1 MGDPARD
8 VRVDVETRSDT
19 LSPMPMNGM
28 MMGDRMQDMRDGMM
42 GDRMQDM
49 HDAMMGGRRD
59 TTQVALSIPL
69 ATGDWLN
76 VRTQF
81 RQPGVQVSARA
92 LVPLVLMGVA
102 VILVVWWV
110 ARRVVGPVRALAE
123 GADRLG
129 RGADTA
135 PLPATGPKELRETT
149 RAFNRMQ
156 ERLTQ
161 LIAERTR
168 MLAALSHDLR
178 SPLTAMRLRVELLDE
193 TEDSERLRALIAE
206 MQAMVEATLDFARN
220 EAQAE
225 PATDIDLAALL
236 AELAEDAGGD
246 RVTLVPS
253 PPVRITGRAPSLR
266 RALRNLID
274 NAVAYGGTAT
284 ISLTED
290 AGAAIITIADNGPGL
305 PDDQLEAVFEPFARF
320 EPSRSRET
328 GGTGLGL
335 AITRTIVQAHGGTVT
350 LRNRPEGGLEAHVCL
365 PVGAAQT

>member
-1 MGDPARD
+1 
-8 VRVDVETRSDT
+8 
-19 LSPMPMNGM
+19 MNGM
-28 MMGDRMQDMRDGMM
+28 VMGDRMQDMRGGMM
-42 GDRMQDM
+42 GGRMQAM

-92 LVPLVLMGVA
+92 LVPLLLMGIA
-102 VILVVWWV
+102 VMLVVWWV

-135 PLPATGPKELRETT
+135 SLPATGPKELRETT

-193 TEDSERLRALIAE
+193 TEDSARLRALITE
-206 MQAMVEATLDFARN
+206 MQAMVEATLDFARGQ
-220 EAQAE
+220 AQAD

-236 AELAEDAGGD
+236 AELATDAGGD
-246 RVTLVPS
+246 RVTMAPS
-253 PPVRITGRAPSLR
+253 PPVGITGRAPALR

-274 NAVAYGGTAT
+274 NAVGYGGSAT

-290 AGAAIITIADNGPGL
+290 AGAAIITIADRGPGL
-305 PDDQLEAVFEPFARF
+305 PQDQLEAVFEPFARF
-320 EPSRSRET
+320 EPSRSRDT

-350 LRNRPEGGLEAHVCL
+350 LRNRAEGGLEARVHL
-365 PVGAAQT
+365 PVGAAHA

>member
-19 LSPMPMNGM
+19 LGPMPMNGM
-28 MMGDRMQDMRDGMM
+28 MMGDRMQAMRGGMM
-42 GDRMQDM
+42 DNRMQAM

-81 RQPGVQVSARA
+81 RQPGVQVSVRA
-92 LVPLVLMGVA
+92 LVPLLLMGIA

-129 RGADTA
+129 RGADTT
-135 PLPATGPKELRETT
+135 PLAATGPKELRETT

-193 TEDSERLRALIAE
+193 TEDSERLRALITE

-220 EAQAE
+220 EAQAD

-274 NAVAYGGTAT
+274 NAVGYGGTAT
-284 ISLTED
+284 ISLAED
-290 AGAAIITIADNGPGL
+290 AGAAIITIADRGPGL
-305 PDDQLEAVFEPFARF
+305 PEDQLEAVFEPFARF
-320 EPSRSRET
+320 EPSRSRDT

-350 LRNRPEGGLEAHVCL
+350 LRNRCKGGLAAVVRL
-365 PVGAAQT
+365 PLGAA